1 MSDSSSP
8 EAGGTDGDDGH
19 AVHPLTQARRLFAA
33 GDDAGVRA
41 LADATQGDVSP
52 DERGNLMRLFG
63 LAALRQGDAK
73 AARGWLEDARAA
85 LGDEDTAL
93 NVALGGACLAD
104 GAFGTAEAHFRR
116 ALAQTP
122 DAVGANVGLACAL
135 ERQSDRSG
143 ALEAWRQAMAAMVG
157 LMRAASDPWM
167 LGLPAEFGRVPI
179 LELAGQLYRNGDAT
193 AADRL
198 VSRILTL
205 FPADPV
211 AQDLRRQMPAQQT
224 DAWPEP
230 SADAKHGHLI
240 ETGPVA
246 PQALMTKAGEADRAG
261 QHDRARTLFRK
272 AGALAVDAPSPLE
285 DEVVALA
292 MAAADAL
299 LRLGDP
305 GPAADLLTRLSQ
317 RRPHDPE
324 VVRLRALA
332 LHAAGQTE
340 TAVSVINQA
349 VESHGTAPPVSLL
362 LVHAGLLRRL
372 ERLEAAA
379 ASCQRAI
386 DADPLAAAPFHLMA
400 QVLERAGRADEAMA
414 ACHAALLRDPNQAGC
429 HALIARI
436 LERRNQIDP
445 AIEHY
450 ARILE
455 HHPDNT
461 DAHLALGQAL
471 LRRGDWEDGW
481 EEYEWRVLKT
491 DRPADSFH
499 QTPWD
504 GGPLDAGRR
513 LLIWREEQGAVE
525 ELMFL
530 RMAATARAA
539 ADAPLVLEVDR
550 RLMSLVARA
559 MPDATVVAAANPPA
573 GETQEPDIGA
583 QVPFGSLA
591 RLLGPDPADVIT
603 DEPSIAADEAAV
615 TEARERCLTDT
626 DADLLVGVC
635 WSPLNARQ
643 RQDRVVPLEA
653 WAPVFDLKGI
663 RFVSVQAGPA
673 AEDLKVLRTEHGY
686 DTWVDR
692 APDGATD
699 LEALA
704 TRIAAMDI
712 VVSVDSLAAHLT
724 GCLARPGIV
733 LLPFAAEWRWG
744 MSGTHVGWYPTLQL
758 ARQTVPGDWSGPIR
772 RVAKALRHYRDKA
785 QAERAAGQKST
796 GEREART

>member
-1 MSDSSSP
+1 MSDRSSP
-8 EAGGTDGDDGH
+8 EAGDTDGGDGH
-19 AVHPLTQARRLFAA
+19 VVHPLVQARRLFAA
-33 GDDAGVRA
+33 GDDGGVRA
-41 LADATQGDVSP
+41 LAGAAEGDLP
-52 DERGNLMRLFG
+52 RHERGNLMRLLG

-73 AARGWLEDARAA
+73 AARGWLGDAQAI

-116 ALAQTP
+116 ALARTP
-122 DAVGANVGLACAL
+122 DAVGANVGLASAL
-135 ERQSDRSG
+135 EQQNDRCG

-157 LMRAASDPWM
+157 LMRATSDPWM
-167 LGLPAEFGRVPI
+167 LGLPAEFSRAPI
-179 LELAGQLYRNGDAT
+179 LEMAGQLHRHGDT
-193 AADRL
+193 IAADRL
-198 VSRILTL
+198 VDRILAL

-211 AQDLRRQMPAQQT
+211 AQDLRRQVPAEAAEARSGPGGDSGHRPPINT
-224 DAWPEP
+224 D
-230 SADAKHGHLI
+230 
-240 ETGPVA
+240 PVA
-246 PQALMTKAGEADRAG
+246 PQSLMTKAEEADRAG

-272 AGALAVDAPSPLE
+272 AGALAVDAPSPL
-285 DEVVALA
+285 DEEVASLA

-299 LRLGDP
+299 RRLGDP
-305 GPAADLLTRLSQ
+305 APAADLLARLAE

-340 TAVSVINQA
+340 TAVSVIEQA
-349 VESHGTAPPVSLL
+349 MEAHGTAPPSALL
-362 LVHAGLLRRL
+362 LVQAGLLRRL
-372 ERLEAAA
+372 DRLEAAA
-379 ASCQRAI
+379 ASCRRAI
-386 DADPLAAAPFHLMA
+386 AVDPTAAAPFHLLS
-400 QVLERAGRADEAMA
+400 QVLESAGCLDEAMA
-414 ACHAALLRDPNQAGC
+414 ACHAALLRDPEQSGC
-429 HALIARI
+429 DGLIARI

-461 DAHLALGQAL
+461 DAHLALAQAL

-499 QTPWD
+499 QAPWD
-504 GGPLDAGRR
+504 GTPLDAGRR
-513 LLIWREEQGAVE
+513 LLIWHEEQGAVE

-530 RMAATARAA
+530 RMAAAARAA
-539 ADAPLVLEVDR
+539 AAATLVLEVDR
-550 RLMSLVARA
+550 RLVSLVARA
-559 MPDATVVAAANPPA
+559 APEARVVAATNPPA
-573 GETQEPDIGA
+573 GETHDPSIGA

-603 DEPSIAADEAAV
+603 DEPSIAADEVAV
-615 TEARERCLTDT
+615 AETRDRCLSDT

-643 RQDRVVPLEA
+643 RQDRVVPLEE
-653 WAPVFDLKGI
+653 WAPVFGLKGI
-663 RFVSVQAGPA
+663 RFVSVQAGPT
-673 AEDLKVLRTEHGY
+673 AEDLKALRNEHGY

-692 APDGATD
+692 ASDGATD
-699 LEALA
+699 LDALA

-724 GCLARPGIV
+724 GCLVRPGIV

-744 MSGTHVGWYPTLQL
+744 MSGTRVGWYPSLQL
-758 ARQTVPGDWSGPIR
+758 ARQTVPGDWGGPIR
-772 RVAKALRHYRDKA
+772 RVAKALQHYRDKA
-785 QAERAAGQKST
+785 QRERPAGQT
-796 GEREART
+796 GTGKGEART